1 MSNHAK
7 FDSLREIFDSFC
19 YQGFHYSVENGD
31 FFAKYDFVLSPRH
44 FERGETA
51 QRNPGQ
57 IEFHPRFRIPA
68 RPFYRWDEIPKP
80 LLDKLVF
87 HIGMIEMISYWKI
100 ACPKKV
106 VVKPFAL
113 DEEQIKWWKKLYFN
127 GLGEFF
133 YVNGIQTNINDFMTV
148 GFDTSFRAERSAVE
162 KSQKI
167 NETPSLFAV
176 SRNDLHTPSFRA
188 ERSAVEKSHLNER
201 VLIPVG
207 GGKDSVVTLELLK
220 NRIAAIPL
228 IINPREATAQ
238 CVAAA
243 GFTKEQTSIIMRSL
257 DPTMLKMNAE
267 GYLNG
272 HTPFSALLAF
282 YAILLGFATQSRYIA
297 LSNESSANEPTVP
310 DTEINHQYSKSIAFE
325 NDFRHYVS
333 KYVNADIQYFSFLRP
348 LNELQIAK
356 LFSRAKDYH
365 KAFKS
370 CNVGSKTDSWCGKCP
385 KCLFTWLAL
394 SPFISRKELIRIFNK
409 DLLKDN
415 DLRPILDQLDGS
427 VEVKPFECVGTVG
440 EVRACV
446 NNILQHDDNLKDT
459 ILNGI
464 EKTDVPTV
472 KDFMTQFDDDN
483 NLPELFEN
491 ILKEGLDV

>member
-1 MSNHAK
+1 MSNQAK
-7 FDSLREIFDSFC
+7 YDSLRETFESFC
-19 YQGFHYSVENGD
+19 YQDFHYSLENGE
-31 FFAKYDFVLSPRH
+31 FFAEFDFVLSPYRH
-44 FERGETA
+44 FDRSEAKR
-51 QRNPGQ
+51 RNLLQ
-57 IEFHPRFRIPA
+57 TIEFHPCFKIPF
-68 RPFYRWDEIPKP
+68 RPFYHWDSIPKSI
-80 LLDKLVF
+80 LDNLIF
-87 HIGMIEMISYWKI
+87 HIGMIELISYWKI

-106 VVKPFAL
+106 IIKPFAL
-113 DEEQIKWWKKLYFN
+113 DDEQVRWWKKLYFN

-133 YVNGIQTNINDFMTV
+133 YVNGIKTNINDFMELS
-148 GFDTSFRAERSAVE
+148 SFRPDLERSERVVE
-162 KSQKI
+162 KSPA
-167 NETPSLFAV
+167 NNDSL
-176 SRNDLHTPSFRA
+176 LT
-188 ERSAVEKSHLNER
+188 EQT
-201 VLIPVG
+201 LIPVG

-220 NRIAAIPL
+220 NRVPAIPL
-228 IINPREATAQ
+228 IINPRGATNE

-243 GFTKEQTSIIMRSL
+243 GFTEEQTAIVKRTL

-282 YAILLGFATQSRYIA
+282 YTILLGFATQSRYIA

-310 DTEINHQYSKSIAFE
+310 DTEINHQYSKSVAFE
-325 NDFRHYVS
+325 NDFRYYVA
-333 KYVNADIQYFSFLRP
+333 KYIDADIQYFSFLRP

-365 KAFKS
+365 KVFKS
-370 CNVGSKTDSWCGKCP
+370 CNAGSKTDSWCGKCP

-394 SPFISRKELIRIFNK
+394 SPFISRKELTGIFGK
-409 DLLKDN
+409 DLLIDN

-459 ILNGI
+459 ILDGVA
-464 EKTDVPTV
+464 KTDDLTV
-472 KDFMTQFDDDN
+472 ADYIAQFDEGN
-483 NLPELFEN
+483 NLPTIFKN
-491 ILKEGLDV
+491 ILKEGLNA